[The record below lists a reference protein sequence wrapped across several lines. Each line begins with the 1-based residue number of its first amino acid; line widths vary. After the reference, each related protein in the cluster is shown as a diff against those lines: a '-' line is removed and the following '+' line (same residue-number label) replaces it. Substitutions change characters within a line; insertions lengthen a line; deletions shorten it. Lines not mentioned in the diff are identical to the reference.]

1 VDASTNAITRRTIHR
16 WIAPA
21 LVALVTLA
29 AFSPVLSNAFI
40 DWDDQA
46 NFLANPSYRG
56 LSRSHLA
63 WMATT
68 FHLGVYQPLAW
79 LLAAVEYSIG
89 GIEPW
94 VYHAGS
100 WLLHGLAALL
110 LYALARQLF
119 ARLVPDHPTAAVF
132 AAATAA
138 LSWAIHPLRVEA
150 VAWASAQ
157 GYPLAAALT
166 LGSLLAWLRARDA
179 RAATGRAATAWST
192 AAVALA
198 TCAYLAKPAAVTLPA
213 VIVVL
218 DWYLSPRGTGRWRT
232 LRPWL
237 SALPYAVPAAFAAVA
252 APLARATLGTSASS
266 RYDLIDRVAQACYGA
281 VYYAVKTV
289 IPVNLTVFSPLPQ
302 PFDPFEPRFVVSA
315 IGLAAA
321 GAVIAWAGQRAKG
334 VIACALM
341 YLVLLAPVLGLIR
354 QGDQL
359 VADRYSYF
367 AGAPL
372 AVALGAGL
380 LFAVTRGAPRRARTL
395 GAVSAIAVVLLVALS
410 WQLTHAWRSPRTLWA
425 HATAVDPSSYQAR
438 INLGLAAAHDRDYDA
453 ALREF
458 DVAIRLNPRSSNAHF
473 NRGLAL
479 AKLGRTRDA
488 IASYRAGLAID
499 PTDATAHAHM
509 GDLLASE
516 ERLAE
521 AETEYR
527 EAVGL
532 APHAD
537 LYNSLGITLARQDR
551 LAEAMAAFRDALA
564 LDPDHADARAN
575 LEMALELA
583 STREPDAR

>member
-1 VDASTNAITRRTIHR
+1 VDASRNAITSRTIHR
-16 WIAPA
+16 WGAPV

-29 AFSPVLSNAFI
+29 AFAPVLSNAFI

-46 NFLANPSYRG
+46 NFVTNSSYRG
-56 LSRSHLA
+56 LSWSHLA

-79 LLAAVEYSIG
+79 MLAAVEYSIG
-89 GIEPW
+89 GVEPW

-100 WLLHGLAALL
+100 WLLHGLAAVL
-110 LYALARQLF
+110 LYRF
-119 ARLVPDHPTAAVF
+119 ARRLFVRLAPDHSAAATF

-138 LSWAIHPLRVEA
+138 LLWAIHPLRVET

-157 GYPLAAALT
+157 GYPLAAAFA
-166 LGSLLAWLRARDA
+166 LGSLLAWFRARDTQPA
-179 RAATGRAATAWST
+179 SPPAATAWST
-192 AAVALA
+192 ASVALA
-198 TCAYLAKPAAVTLPA
+198 ICAYLAKPAAVTLPA
-213 VIVVL
+213 VILIL
-218 DWYLSPRGTGRWRT
+218 DWYLSPRGTGRWKT
-232 LRPWL
+232 WRPWL
-237 SALPYAVPAAFAAVA
+237 SALPYAVPAAFAAIA
-252 APLARATLGTSASS
+252 APLARATLGTSASA
-266 RYDLIDRVAQACYGA
+266 RYDLVDRMAQACYSA
-281 VYYAVKTV
+281 VHYAVKTV
-289 IPVNLTVFSPLPQ
+289 IPLNLTVFSPLPQ
-302 PFDPFEPRFVVSA
+302 PFDPFEPRFVISA
-315 IGLAAA
+315 IGLAAV
-321 GAVIAWAGQRAKG
+321 GAMIAWAGRRAKG
-334 VIACALM
+334 IVACALA

-380 LFAVTRGAPRRARTL
+380 LTAVTRGMPRLARTIH
-395 GAVSAIAVVLLVALS
+395 AVTVVAIVLLVALS
-410 WQLTHAWRSPRTLWA
+410 WQLTHAWRSPSTLWA
-425 HATAVDPSSYQAR
+425 HAAAVDPSSYQAR
-438 INLGLAAAHDRDYDA
+438 INLGLAASNNRDYDT

-458 DVAIRLNPRSSNAHF
+458 DAAIRLNPRSSNAQF

-479 AKLGRTRDA
+479 AKLGRTNDA
-488 IASYRAGLAID
+488 IASYRDGLDID
-499 PTDATAHAHM
+499 PIDATAHAHL

-516 ERLAE
+516 NRLADAE
-521 AETEYR
+521 AEYR
-527 EAVGL
+527 EAVRL

-564 LDPDHADARAN
+564 LDPAHADARAN

-583 STREPDAR
+583 PTH